1 MYWEKI
7 FANHISDKG
16 LMSRLYEELSK
27 LNIRNIIQLENG
39 QKTWRYFTEED
50 IQIANKHMKIQH

>member
-27 LNIRNIIQLENG
+27 LNVRNIIQLENG